1 MHDLKGGGIAGDEG
15 VEADR
20 VGDRL
25 FMHFGTSAHFLV
37 SFENTYC
44 GIAELLGVAVVAQCN
59 GVTVQR
65 CFGFLADG
73 YLSFGVLLGVCVVAG
88 MYMREL
94 RICGFRGL
102 IS

>member
-1 MHDLKGGGIAGDEG
+1 MRVLRDLKGGGIAGDEG

-65 CFGFLADG
+65 CFGVSVFRFLG
-73 YLSFGVLLGVCVVAG
+73 
-88 MYMREL
+88 
-94 RICGFRGL
+94 
-102 IS
+102 